1 MKKEFSQQPILQK
14 NKNYSR
20 FLGSLVVFFLLH
32 TTAFAQV
39 SITPQLIGSTGNFSS
54 NAGISLSASTG
65 ELAVQTFFSSNHFVT
80 QGFQQPQQK
89 GLSFSVT
96 TISSS
101 CLNADNGFAEVS
113 IKSGVG
119 PFQFLWL
126 PGGEATS
133 SIKNLKPGTYTV
145 TVTDARGF
153 KLSDT
158 VSIQL
163 ESEGACALHFYS
175 GITPNNDQQNDAWI
189 IDGIEEFS
197 NNSVFIFNRWG
208 DVVWQGKNYNNSE
221 VLWSGTTS
229 KNEEL
234 PEGTYFYLV
243 TIDRQK
249 YKGWVELTR

>member
-1 MKKEFSQQPILQK
+1 MKTNFSQQQK
-14 NKNYSR
+14 LHKIKSSSC
-20 FLGSLVVFFLLH
+20 FLSCLVVFFLFY
-32 TTAFAQV
+32 TTAIAQL
-39 SITPQLIGSTGNFSS
+39 SITPQLIGSTGNYSS
-54 NAGISLSASTG
+54 NAGVSLSASTG

-126 PGGEATS
+126 PGGETSS
-133 SIKNLKPGTYTV
+133 SIKNLKPGMYTV
-145 TVTDARGF
+145 TVTDARSF

-158 VSIQL
+158 VVIHL
-163 ESEGACALHFYS
+163 EYEGACALHFYS
-175 GITPNNDQQNDAWI
+175 GITPNNDHQNDAWI

-197 NNSVFIFNRWG
+197 SNSVFIFNRWG
-208 DVVWQGKNYNNSE
+208 DIVWQGKNYNNSE
-221 VLWSGTTS
+221 VVWNGTSS

-243 TIDRQK
+243 TIDHQK